1 MEIQPEKQSLN
12 ETFSN
17 KVYCID
23 FYQRDYKW
31 TEEPVKRLLDDV
43 FYQFDA
49 NYPEYQ
55 SLAANKNNINKY
67 PWYFMNTY
75 ITNTVDGRV
84 FIVDGQQRLTTIT
97 LILIALLKMAEDI
110 KSGLSKWIENKIYEE
125 LRIAG
130 G

>member
-55 SLAANKNNINKY
+55 SLDTDKNNINKY
-67 PWYFMNTY
+67 PWYFMISIFNH
-75 ITNTVDGRV
+75 
-84 FIVDGQQRLTTIT
+84 F
-97 LILIALLKMAEDI
+97 K
-110 KSGLSKWIENKIYEE
+110 
-125 LRIAG
+125 
-130 G
+130 

>member
-55 SLAANKNNINKY
+55 SLAANKKQYKQISMVFHEYLHNKY
-67 PWYFMNTY
+67 
-75 ITNTVDGRV
+75 
-84 FIVDGQQRLTTIT
+84 
-97 LILIALLKMAEDI
+97 
-110 KSGLSKWIENKIYEE
+110 S
-125 LRIAG
+125 
-130 G
+130 